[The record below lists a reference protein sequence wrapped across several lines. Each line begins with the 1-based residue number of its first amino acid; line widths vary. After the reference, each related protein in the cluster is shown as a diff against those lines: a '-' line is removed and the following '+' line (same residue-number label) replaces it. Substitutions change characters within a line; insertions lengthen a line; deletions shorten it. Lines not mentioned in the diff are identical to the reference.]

1 MLITHLFEAS
11 RASDLK
17 SHAAIPP
24 RHRTLRSDL
33 RYLMDFL
40 LLRPPTAKR
49 NDLSS
54 ASGWLEADMTAMLQ
68 VLFFCGGL
76 LLAPSRRDGCGQR

>member
-1 MLITHLFEAS
+1 MSVLW
-11 RASDLK
+11 
-17 SHAAIPP
+17 
-24 RHRTLRSDL
+24 
-33 RYLMDFL
+33 YLNEFVVAT
-40 LLRPPTAKR
+40 PTAKR

-54 ASGWLEADMTAMLQ
+54 ASGSLEADMTAMLH